1 MACLLLYIL
10 LTILLKGDKTM
21 KKAKLNV
28 YRVITVVAV
37 IALAAVVASPA
48 MAYRGMAGG
57 FDRGPGGYA
66 MMDPARG
73 LDLTAEQTEKINA
86 LREAHLK
93 EIKPLQDQLYAK
105 NGDLRLLWLAKTPDQ
120 EKILALQK
128 EGRAIRDQLM
138 DKMTAYRIEARKIL
152 TPEQLAKTQSYMG
165 RNMTRGGAGM
175 RGGFAPGWG
184 MR

>member
-1 MACLLLYIL
+1 
-10 LTILLKGDKTM
+10 M
-21 KKAKLNV
+21 KKAKFNIHKV
-28 YRVITVVAV
+28 VTVVAV

-57 FDRGPGGYA
+57 FGRGPGGYG

-73 LDLTAEQTEKINA
+73 LDLTAEQTAKINA

-93 EIKPLQDQLYAK
+93 DIQPLQAQLYAK
-105 NGDLRLLWLAKTPDQ
+105 NGELRNLWLAKTPDQ

-128 EGRAIRDQLM
+128 EGRNLRDQLT
-138 DKMTAYRIEARKIL
+138 DKLTAYRLEARKIL
-152 TPEQLAKTQSYMG
+152 TPEQLAKAQSYGLG
-165 RNMTRGGAGM
+165 RGMARGGAGM

>member
-1 MACLLLYIL
+1 
-10 LTILLKGDKTM
+10 M
-21 KKAKLNV
+21 KKV
-28 YRVITVVAV
+28 MTIVAV

-48 MAYRGMAGG
+48 VAYRGMGGG

-73 LDLTAEQTEKINA
+73 LDLTAEQTAKINA

-93 EIKPLQDQLYAK
+93 ESKPLRDQIYAK
-105 NGDLRLLWLAKTPDQ
+105 SGDLRLLWLAKTPDQ

-128 EGRAIRDQLM
+128 EVRNLRDQLT
-138 DKMTAYRIEARKIL
+138 DKMTSYRLEARKVL
-152 TPEQLAKTQSYMG
+152 TPEQLTKIQSYGLG
-165 RNMTRGGAGM
+165 RGMARGGAGM
-175 RGGFAPGWG
+175 TRMGGGPGMRGGHNPGWG